1 MDSTL
6 YYTFST
12 IAQAL
17 AAAIALLGAF
27 TLYRLQLLVASMLEA
42 AAILRT
48 HTSANRSGIDAAYIV
63 ADYTKVFEL
72 VRDADG
78 KAPGTEIRAGLEKFA
93 RLIAEKRSVVRTFQ
107 AALLASVLVI
117 LGSVIVLSFTP
128 LIVRHDAAAL
138 FLALGCLSLGGCL
151 GLYARL
157 LLGHVA

>member
-1 MDSTL
+1 MDSAL

-27 TLYRLQLLVASMLEA
+27 TLYQLQLLVASMLEA

-72 VRDADG
+72 
-78 KAPGTEIRAGLEKFA
+78 
-93 RLIAEKRSVVRTFQ
+93 VRTFQ

>member
-1 MDSTL
+1 MDSAL

-72 VRDADG
+72 VR
-78 KAPGTEIRAGLEKFA
+78 
-93 RLIAEKRSVVRTFQ
+93 TFQ

>member
-1 MDSTL
+1 M
-6 YYTFST
+6 
-12 IAQAL
+12 
-17 AAAIALLGAF
+17 
-27 TLYRLQLLVASMLEA
+27 
-42 AAILRT
+42 
-48 HTSANRSGIDAAYIV
+48 
-63 ADYTKVFEL
+63 FEL
-72 VRDADG
+72 
-78 KAPGTEIRAGLEKFA
+78 
-93 RLIAEKRSVVRTFQ
+93 VRTFQ